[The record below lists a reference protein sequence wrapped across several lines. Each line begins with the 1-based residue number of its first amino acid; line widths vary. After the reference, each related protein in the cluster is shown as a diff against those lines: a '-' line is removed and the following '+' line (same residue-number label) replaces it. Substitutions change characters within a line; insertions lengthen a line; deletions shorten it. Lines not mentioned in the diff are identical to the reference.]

1 MHFLLIACSSL
12 SHRALAPFPTPPH
25 TPLHRSPHSPPLL
38 IRITQGLPTVF
49 GIFEGK
55 MVDSF
60 TGMVPDERLR
70 EFFDTLL
77 ALSPE
82 GATGAVQLLKR
93 STVVP

>member
-1 MHFLLIACSSL
+1 
-12 SHRALAPFPTPPH
+12 
-25 TPLHRSPHSPPLL
+25 
-38 IRITQGLPTVF
+38 
-49 GIFEGK
+49 

-82 GATGAVQLLKR
+82 GAAGAVQLLNVATVVPC

>member
-1 MHFLLIACSSL
+1 
-12 SHRALAPFPTPPH
+12 
-25 TPLHRSPHSPPLL
+25 
-38 IRITQGLPTVF
+38 
-49 GIFEGK
+49 

-82 GATGAVQLLKR
+82 GTAGAGAKLLIR
-93 STVVP
+93 SP